1 MFLKQTILSDAP
13 QNMEG
18 LKIVYDDV
26 APYAKEHS
34 SVQVIA
40 PGLRPHKGL
49 YPREG
54 LYPGR
59 TRIRQEFPDLKRD
72 DLKYPGYALC
82 LPRFA
87 LLDGKYI
94 NFPDDAADY
103 GYISDGISG

>member
-40 PGLRPHKGL
+40 PGYGPIKDYTQGKGCT
-49 YPREG
+49 REG
-54 LYPGR
+54 PG
-59 TRIRQEFPDLKRD
+59 
-72 DLKYPGYALC
+72 
-82 LPRFA
+82 
-87 LLDGKYI
+87 
-94 NFPDDAADY
+94 
-103 GYISDGISG
+103 